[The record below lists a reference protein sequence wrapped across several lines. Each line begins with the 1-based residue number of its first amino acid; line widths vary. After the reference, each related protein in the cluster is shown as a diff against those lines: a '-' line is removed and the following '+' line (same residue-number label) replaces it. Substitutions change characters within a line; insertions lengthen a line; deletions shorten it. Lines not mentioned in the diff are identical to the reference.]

1 MKKFK
6 EFNFDFVGNIK
17 KYLIVS
23 LAIIL
28 AGVIAFAVMGVEL
41 DINFKGG
48 SRFTYTYEGNL
59 DLEKV
64 EKIADKALGKKTAV
78 TGSDSA
84 VDAGSSKII
93 ISVADIVNA
102 EDVKV
107 EKTDKN
113 DKDKTS
119 GAHELLEKAL
129 QKEFSKN
136 KITFAE
142 SNVVEAS
149 IAHGFYTKSLV
160 AILLSAVLVIIYV
173 GIRFRKIGG
182 VSAALFAWVALIHDV
197 IIAFMVCVVF
207 RLPIDSN
214 FIAVVLTIL
223 GYSLN
228 DTIIIYD
235 RIRENRNRNRSGSLA
250 EVVNLSINQTLSRSI
265 ITSITTFIA
274 VVVVAVVAEFF
285 GLTTLR
291 SFAIPMAVG
300 MVSGSYSSICL
311 SGPLWVKWN
320 EFRRNL
326 KLKKEAN
333 YAKK

>member
-1 MKKFK
+1 MKKFN
-6 EFNFDFVGNIK
+6 EFNINFVGNIK
-17 KYLIVS
+17 KYVIAS

-28 AGVIAFAVMGVEL
+28 AGVIAFAIMGVEL

-48 SRFTYTYEGNL
+48 SRFTYTYEGEI

-64 EKIADKALGKKTAV
+64 EKVADKTLGKNTSV
-78 TGSDSA
+78 SGSDSA
-84 VDAGSSKII
+84 VEAGSSKII

-102 EDVKV
+102 DDVKV
-107 EKTDKN
+107 EK
-113 DKDKTS
+113 DKDDEKGN
-119 GAHELLEKAL
+119 GAHQLLEKAL
-129 QKEFSKN
+129 KKEFSKN
-136 KITFAE
+136 KIAFAE

-149 IAHGFYTKSLV
+149 IARGFYSKSLI
-160 AILLSAVLVIIYV
+160 AILLSAILVIVYV

-182 VSAALFAWVALIHDV
+182 ISAAIFAWVALIHDV

-207 RLPIDSN
+207 RLPIDAN

-235 RIRENRNRNRSGSLA
+235 RIRENRNRNRGGDLA
-250 EVVNLSINQTLSRSI
+250 EVVNLSINQTLTRSI

-274 VVVVAVVAEFF
+274 VVVVALVAEFF

-311 SGPLWVKWN
+311 SGPLWVKWQ

>member
-6 EFNFDFVGNIK
+6 EFNIDFVGNIK
-17 KYLIVS
+17 KYIIVS

-28 AGVIAFAVMGVEL
+28 AGVIAFAVMGVEM

-48 SRFTYTYEGNL
+48 SRFTYTYEGEL
-59 DLEKV
+59 DLAKV
-64 EKIADKALGKKTAV
+64 EKVADETLGKNASV
-78 TGSDSA
+78 SGSDSA
-84 VDAGSSKII
+84 VAAGSSKII
-93 ISVADIVNA
+93 ISVADVVNA

-107 EKTDKN
+107 ETDK
-113 DKDKTS
+113 DDEGKGT
-119 GAHELLEKAL
+119 HELLEKAL

-136 KITFAE
+136 KIAFAE

-149 IAHGFYTKSLV
+149 IARGFYTKSLV
-160 AILLSAVLVIIYV
+160 AILLSALLVIVYV

-182 VSAALFAWVALIHDV
+182 VSAAIFAWVALIHDV
-197 IIAFMVCVVF
+197 IVAFMLCVIF
-207 RLPIDSN
+207 RLSIDAN

-235 RIRENRNRNRSGSLA
+235 RVRENRNRNRGAELA
-250 EVVNLSINQTLSRSI
+250 EVVNLSINQTLTRTI
-265 ITSITTFIA
+265 ITSTTTFIA

-311 SGPLWVKWN
+311 SGPLWVKWH
-320 EFRRNL
+320 EFCRNL

-333 YAKK
+333 YAKR

>member
-1 MKKFK
+1 MKKFN
-6 EFNFDFVGNIK
+6 EFNINFVGNIK
-17 KYLIVS
+17 KYVIAS

-28 AGVIAFAVMGVEL
+28 AGVIAFAIMGVEL

-48 SRFTYTYEGNL
+48 SRFTYTYEGEI

-64 EKIADKALGKKTAV
+64 EKVADKTLGKNTSV
-78 TGSDSA
+78 SGSDSA
-84 VDAGSSKII
+84 VEAGSSKII

-102 EDVKV
+102 DDVKV
-107 EKTDKN
+107 EK
-113 DKDKTS
+113 DKDDEKGN
-119 GAHELLEKAL
+119 GAHQLLEKAL

-136 KITFAE
+136 KIAFAE

-149 IAHGFYTKSLV
+149 IARGFYSKSLI
-160 AILLSAVLVIIYV
+160 AILLSAILVIVYV

-182 VSAALFAWVALIHDV
+182 ISAAIFAWVALIHDV
-197 IIAFMVCVVF
+197 IFAFMVCVVF
-207 RLPIDSN
+207 RLPIDAN

-235 RIRENRNRNRSGSLA
+235 RIRENRNRNRGGDLA
-250 EVVNLSINQTLSRSI
+250 EVVNLSINQTLTRSL

-274 VVVVAVVAEFF
+274 VVVVALVAEFF

-291 SFAIPMAVG
+291 SFAIPMAIG

-311 SGPLWVKWN
+311 SGPLWVKWQ

>member
-1 MKKFK
+1 MKKFN
-6 EFNFDFVGNIK
+6 EFNINFVGNIK
-17 KYLIVS
+17 KYVIAS

-28 AGVIAFAVMGVEL
+28 AGVIAFAIMGVEL

-48 SRFTYTYEGNL
+48 SRFTYTYEGEI

-64 EKIADKALGKKTAV
+64 EKVADKTLGKNTSV
-78 TGSDSA
+78 SGSDSA
-84 VDAGSSKII
+84 VEAGSSKII

-102 EDVKV
+102 DDVKV
-107 EKTDKN
+107 EK
-113 DKDKTS
+113 DKDDEKGN
-119 GAHELLEKAL
+119 GAHQLLEKAL

-136 KITFAE
+136 KIAFAE

-149 IAHGFYTKSLV
+149 IARGFYSKSLI
-160 AILLSAVLVIIYV
+160 AILLSAILVIVYV

-182 VSAALFAWVALIHDV
+182 ISAAIFAWVALIHDV
-197 IIAFMVCVVF
+197 IVAFMVCVVF
-207 RLPIDSN
+207 RLPIDAN

-235 RIRENRNRNRSGSLA
+235 RIRENRNRNRGGDLA
-250 EVVNLSINQTLSRSI
+250 EVVNLSINQTLTRSI

-274 VVVVAVVAEFF
+274 VVVVALVAEFF

-311 SGPLWVKWN
+311 SGPLWVKWQ

>member
-1 MKKFK
+1 MKKFN
-6 EFNFDFVGNIK
+6 EFNINFVGNIK
-17 KYLIVS
+17 KYVIAS

-28 AGVIAFAVMGVEL
+28 AGVIAFAIMGVEL

-48 SRFTYTYEGNL
+48 SRFTYTYEGEI

-64 EKIADKALGKKTAV
+64 EKVADKTLGKNTSV
-78 TGSDSA
+78 SGSDSA
-84 VDAGSSKII
+84 VEAGSSKII

-102 EDVKV
+102 DDVKV
-107 EKTDKN
+107 EK
-113 DKDKTS
+113 DKDDEKGN
-119 GAHELLEKAL
+119 GAHQLLEKAL

-136 KITFAE
+136 KIAFAE

-149 IAHGFYTKSLV
+149 IARGFYSKSLI
-160 AILLSAVLVIIYV
+160 AILLSAILVIVYV

-182 VSAALFAWVALIHDV
+182 ISAAIFAWVALIHDV

-207 RLPIDSN
+207 RLPIDAN

-235 RIRENRNRNRSGSLA
+235 RIRENRNRNRGGDLA
-250 EVVNLSINQTLSRSI
+250 EVVNLSINQTLTRSV

-274 VVVVAVVAEFF
+274 VVVVALVAEFF

-311 SGPLWVKWN
+311 SGPLWVKWQ

>member
-6 EFNFDFVGNIK
+6 EFNINFVGNIK
-17 KYLIVS
+17 KYVIAS
-23 LAIIL
+23 LAVIL
-28 AGVIAFAVMGVEL
+28 AGVIAFAIMGVEL

-48 SRFTYTYEGNL
+48 SRFTYTYEGEL
-59 DLEKV
+59 DLDEVEKV
-64 EKIADKALGKKTAV
+64 ADKALGKNTSV
-78 TGSDSA
+78 SGSDSA
-84 VDAGSSKII
+84 IDAGSSKII
-93 ISVADIVNA
+93 ISVADVVNA
-102 EDVKV
+102 EDVNV
-107 EKTDKN
+107 
-113 DKDKTS
+113 DKDKEKEK
-119 GAHELLEKAL
+119 GAHQLLETAL

-136 KITFAE
+136 KIAFAE

-149 IAHGFYTKSLV
+149 IAHGFYAKSLV
-160 AILLSAVLVIIYV
+160 AILLSAVLVIVYV

-182 VSAALFAWVALIHDV
+182 VSAAIFAWVALIHDV
-197 IIAFMVCVVF
+197 IIAFIVCVIF
-207 RLPIDSN
+207 RLSIDAN

-235 RIRENRNRNRSGSLA
+235 RIRENRNRNRSADLA
-250 EVVNLSINQTLSRSI
+250 SVVNLSINQTLTRTI

-274 VVVVAVVAEFF
+274 VIVVALVAEFF

-311 SGPLWVKWN
+311 SGPLWVKWQ
-320 EFRRNL
+320 EFRHNR

>member
-1 MKKFK
+1 MKKFN
-6 EFNFDFVGNIK
+6 EFNINFVGNIK
-17 KYLIVS
+17 KYVIAS

-28 AGVIAFAVMGVEL
+28 AGVIAFAIMGVEL

-48 SRFTYTYEGNL
+48 SRFTYTYEGEI

-64 EKIADKALGKKTAV
+64 EKVADKTLGKNTSV
-78 TGSDSA
+78 SGSDSA
-84 VDAGSSKII
+84 VEAGSSKII

-102 EDVKV
+102 DDVKV
-107 EKTDKN
+107 EK
-113 DKDKTS
+113 DKDDEKGN
-119 GAHELLEKAL
+119 GAHQLLEKAL

-136 KITFAE
+136 KIAFAE

-149 IAHGFYTKSLV
+149 IARGFYSKSLI
-160 AILLSAVLVIIYV
+160 AILLSAILVIVYV

-182 VSAALFAWVALIHDV
+182 ISAAIFAWVALIHDV

-207 RLPIDSN
+207 RLPIDAN

-235 RIRENRNRNRSGSLA
+235 RIRENRNRNRGGDLA
-250 EVVNLSINQTLSRSI
+250 EVVNLSINQTLTRSV

-274 VVVVAVVAEFF
+274 VVVVALVAEFF

-311 SGPLWVKWN
+311 SGPMWVKWQ

>member
-6 EFNFDFVGNIK
+6 GFNFDFVGNIK
-17 KYLIVS
+17 KYIIVS

-28 AGVIAFAVMGVEL
+28 AGVIAFAVMGVEM

-48 SRFTYTYEGNL
+48 SRFTYTYEGEI

-64 EKIADKALGKKTAV
+64 EKVTDKALGKNTSV
-78 TGSDSA
+78 SGSDSA
-84 VDAGSSKII
+84 LEAGSSKII
-93 ISVADIVNA
+93 ISVADVVNA

-107 EKTDKN
+107 ETDKE
-113 DKDKTS
+113 DAVT
-119 GAHELLEKAL
+119 GTHQLLEKAL

-136 KITFAE
+136 KIAFAE

-149 IAHGFYTKSLV
+149 IARGFYTKSIV

-182 VSAALFAWVALIHDV
+182 ISAALFAWVALVHDI
-197 IIAFMVCVVF
+197 IIAFIVCVIF
-207 RLPIDSN
+207 RLAIDAN

-235 RIRENRNRNRSGSLA
+235 RIRENRNRNRSGDLA
-250 EVVNLSINQTLSRSI
+250 GVVNLSINQTLSRSL

-291 SFAIPMAVG
+291 SFAIPMAIG
-300 MVSGSYSSICL
+300 IVSGSYSSICL
-311 SGPLWVKWN
+311 SGPLWVKWQ
-320 EFRRNL
+320 EFRRNC

>member
-1 MKKFK
+1 MKKFN
-6 EFNFDFVGNIK
+6 EFNINFVGNIK
-17 KYLIVS
+17 KYVIAS

-28 AGVIAFAVMGVEL
+28 AGVIAFAIMGVEL

-48 SRFTYTYEGNL
+48 SRFTYTYEGEI

-64 EKIADKALGKKTAV
+64 EKVADKTLGKNTSV
-78 TGSDSA
+78 SGSDSA
-84 VDAGSSKII
+84 VEAGSSKII

-102 EDVKV
+102 DDVKV
-107 EKTDKN
+107 EK
-113 DKDKTS
+113 DKDDEKDN
-119 GAHELLEKAL
+119 GAHQLLEKAL

-136 KITFAE
+136 KIAFAE

-149 IAHGFYTKSLV
+149 IARGFYSKSLI
-160 AILLSAVLVIIYV
+160 AILLSAVLVIVYV

-182 VSAALFAWVALIHDV
+182 ISAAIFAWVALIHDV

-207 RLPIDSN
+207 RLPIDAN

-235 RIRENRNRNRSGSLA
+235 RIRENRNRNRGGDLA
-250 EVVNLSINQTLSRSI
+250 EVVNLSINQTLTRSI

-274 VVVVAVVAEFF
+274 VVVVALVAEFF

-311 SGPLWVKWN
+311 SGPLWVKWQ

>member
-1 MKKFK
+1 MKKFN
-6 EFNFDFVGNIK
+6 EFNINFVGNIK
-17 KYLIVS
+17 KYVIAS

-28 AGVIAFAVMGVEL
+28 AGVIAFAIMGVEL

-48 SRFTYTYEGNL
+48 SRFTYTYEGEI

-64 EKIADKALGKKTAV
+64 EKVADKTLGKNTSV
-78 TGSDSA
+78 SGSDSA
-84 VDAGSSKII
+84 VEAGSSKII

-102 EDVKV
+102 DDVKV
-107 EKTDKN
+107 EK
-113 DKDKTS
+113 DKDDEKGN
-119 GAHELLEKAL
+119 GAHQLLEKAL
-129 QKEFSKN
+129 KKEFSKN
-136 KITFAE
+136 KIAFAE

-149 IAHGFYTKSLV
+149 IARGFYSKSLI
-160 AILLSAVLVIIYV
+160 AILLSAILVIVYV

-182 VSAALFAWVALIHDV
+182 ISAAIFAWVALIHDV
-197 IIAFMVCVVF
+197 IVAFMVCVVF
-207 RLPIDSN
+207 RLPIDAN

-235 RIRENRNRNRSGSLA
+235 RIRENRNRNRGGDLA
-250 EVVNLSINQTLSRSI
+250 EVVNLSINQTLTRSV

-274 VVVVAVVAEFF
+274 VVVVALVAEFF

-291 SFAIPMAVG
+291 SFAIPMAIG

-311 SGPLWVKWN
+311 SGPLWVKWQ

>member
-1 MKKFK
+1 MKKFN
-6 EFNFDFVGNIK
+6 EFNINFVGNIK
-17 KYLIVS
+17 KYVIAS

-28 AGVIAFAVMGVEL
+28 AGVIAFAIMGVEL

-48 SRFTYTYEGNL
+48 SRFTYTYEGQI

-64 EKIADKALGKKTAV
+64 EKVADKTLGKNTSV
-78 TGSDSA
+78 SGSDSA
-84 VDAGSSKII
+84 VEAGSSKII

-102 EDVKV
+102 DDVKV
-107 EKTDKN
+107 EKDKED
-113 DKDKTS
+113 DKDN
-119 GAHELLEKAL
+119 GAHQLLEKAL
-129 QKEFSKN
+129 KKEFSKN
-136 KITFAE
+136 KIAFAE

-149 IAHGFYTKSLV
+149 IARGFYSKSLI
-160 AILLSAVLVIIYV
+160 AILLSAILVIVYV

-182 VSAALFAWVALIHDV
+182 ISAAIFAWVALIHDV

-207 RLPIDSN
+207 RLPIDAN

-235 RIRENRNRNRSGSLA
+235 RIRENRNRNRGGDLA
-250 EVVNLSINQTLSRSI
+250 EVVNLSINQTLTRSI

-274 VVVVAVVAEFF
+274 VVVVALVAEFF

-311 SGPLWVKWN
+311 SGPLWVKWQ

>member
-1 MKKFK
+1 MKKFN
-6 EFNFDFVGNIK
+6 EFNINFVGNIK
-17 KYLIVS
+17 KYVIAS

-28 AGVIAFAVMGVEL
+28 AGVIAFAIMGVEL

-48 SRFTYTYEGNL
+48 SRFTYTYEGEI

-64 EKIADKALGKKTAV
+64 EKVADKTLGKNTSV
-78 TGSDSA
+78 SGSDSA
-84 VDAGSSKII
+84 VEAGSSKII

-102 EDVKV
+102 DDVKV
-107 EKTDKN
+107 EK
-113 DKDKTS
+113 DKDDEKGN
-119 GAHELLEKAL
+119 GAHQLLEKAL

-136 KITFAE
+136 KIAFAE

-149 IAHGFYTKSLV
+149 IARGFYSKSLI
-160 AILLSAVLVIIYV
+160 AILLSAILVIVYV

-182 VSAALFAWVALIHDV
+182 ISAAIFAWVALIHDV

-207 RLPIDSN
+207 RLPIDAN

-235 RIRENRNRNRSGSLA
+235 RIRENRNRNRGGDLA
-250 EVVNLSINQTLSRSI
+250 EVVNLSINQTLTRSV

-274 VVVVAVVAEFF
+274 VVVVALVAEFF

-291 SFAIPMAVG
+291 SFAIPMAIG

-311 SGPLWVKWN
+311 SGPLWVKWQ

>member
-6 EFNFDFVGNIK
+6 EFNINFVGNIK
-17 KYLIVS
+17 KYVVIS

-28 AGVIAFAVMGVEL
+28 AGVIAFAVMGVEM

-48 SRFTYTYEGNL
+48 SRFTYTYEGKL
-59 DLEKV
+59 DLDKV
-64 EKIADKALGKKTAV
+64 EKVADKTLGKNTTV
-78 TGSDSA
+78 SGSDSA
-84 VDAGSSKII
+84 IDAGSSKII
-93 ISVADIVNA
+93 ISVADVVNA
-102 EDVKV
+102 EDVK
-107 EKTDKN
+107 TDK
-113 DKDKTS
+113 KSEEK
-119 GAHELLEKAL
+119 GAHQLLEAAL
-129 QKEFSKN
+129 KKEFSKN

-149 IAHGFYTKSLV
+149 IAHGFYAKSLV
-160 AILLSAVLVIIYV
+160 AILLSAVLVIVYV

-182 VSAALFAWVALIHDV
+182 VSAAIFAWVALIHDV
-197 IIAFMVCVVF
+197 IIAFIVCVIF
-207 RLPIDSN
+207 RLPIDAN

-235 RIRENRNRNRSGSLA
+235 RIRENRNRNRSADLA
-250 EVVNLSINQTLSRSI
+250 SVVNLSINQTLTRTI

-274 VVVVAVVAEFF
+274 VIVVAIVAEFF

-291 SFAIPMAVG
+291 SFAIPMAIG

-311 SGPLWVKWN
+311 SGPLWVKWQ
-320 EFRRNL
+320 EFRYNQ

-333 YAKK
+333 YANK

>member
-1 MKKFK
+1 MKKFN
-6 EFNFDFVGNIK
+6 EFNINFVGNIK
-17 KYLIVS
+17 KYVIAS

-28 AGVIAFAVMGVEL
+28 AGVIAFAIMGVEL

-48 SRFTYTYEGNL
+48 SRFTYTYEGQI

-64 EKIADKALGKKTAV
+64 EKVADKTLGKNTSV
-78 TGSDSA
+78 SGSDSA
-84 VDAGSSKII
+84 VEAGSSKII

-102 EDVKV
+102 DDVKV
-107 EKTDKN
+107 EK
-113 DKDKTS
+113 DKDDEKGN
-119 GAHELLEKAL
+119 GAHQLLEKAL

-136 KITFAE
+136 KIAFAE

-149 IAHGFYTKSLV
+149 IARGFYSKSLI
-160 AILLSAVLVIIYV
+160 AILLSAILVIVYV

-182 VSAALFAWVALIHDV
+182 ISAAIFAWVALIHDV

-207 RLPIDSN
+207 RLPIDAN

-235 RIRENRNRNRSGSLA
+235 RIRENRNRNRGGDLA
-250 EVVNLSINQTLSRSI
+250 EVVNLSINQTLTRSI

-274 VVVVAVVAEFF
+274 VVVVALVAEFF

-311 SGPLWVKWN
+311 SGPLWVKWQ

>member
-1 MKKFK
+1 MKKFN
-6 EFNFDFVGNIK
+6 EFNINFVGNIK
-17 KYLIVS
+17 KYVIAS
-23 LAIIL
+23 LAVIL
-28 AGVIAFAVMGVEL
+28 AGVIAFAIMGIEL

-48 SRFTYTYEGNL
+48 SRFTYTYEGEI

-64 EKIADKALGKKTAV
+64 EKVADKTLGKNTSV
-78 TGSDSA
+78 SGSDSA
-84 VDAGSSKII
+84 VEAGSSKII

-107 EKTDKN
+107 EK
-113 DKDKTS
+113 DKDDEKGN
-119 GAHELLEKAL
+119 GAHQLLEKAL

-136 KITFAE
+136 KIAFAE

-149 IAHGFYTKSLV
+149 IARGFYSKSLI
-160 AILLSAVLVIIYV
+160 AILLSAILVIVYV

-182 VSAALFAWVALIHDV
+182 ISAAIFAWVALIHDV
-197 IIAFMVCVVF
+197 IVAFMVCVVF
-207 RLPIDSN
+207 RLPIDAN

-235 RIRENRNRNRSGSLA
+235 RIRENRNRNRGGDLA
-250 EVVNLSINQTLSRSI
+250 EVVNLSINQTLTRSL

-274 VVVVAVVAEFF
+274 VVVVALVAEFF

-311 SGPLWVKWN
+311 SGPLWVKWQ

>member
-1 MKKFK
+1 MKKFN
-6 EFNFDFVGNIK
+6 EFNINFVGNIK
-17 KYLIVS
+17 KYVIAS

-28 AGVIAFAVMGVEL
+28 AGVIAFAIMGVEL

-48 SRFTYTYEGNL
+48 SRFTYTYEGEI

-64 EKIADKALGKKTAV
+64 EKVADKTLGKNTSV
-78 TGSDSA
+78 SGSDSA
-84 VDAGSSKII
+84 VEAGSSKII

-102 EDVKV
+102 DDVKV
-107 EKTDKN
+107 EK
-113 DKDKTS
+113 DKDDEKGN
-119 GAHELLEKAL
+119 GAHQLLEKAL
-129 QKEFSKN
+129 KKEFSKN
-136 KITFAE
+136 KIAFAE

-149 IAHGFYTKSLV
+149 IARGFYSKSLI
-160 AILLSAVLVIIYV
+160 AILLSAILVIVYV

-182 VSAALFAWVALIHDV
+182 ISAAIFAWVALIHDV

-207 RLPIDSN
+207 RLPIDAN

-235 RIRENRNRNRSGSLA
+235 RIRENRNRNRGGDLA
-250 EVVNLSINQTLSRSI
+250 EVVNLSINQTLTRSV

-274 VVVVAVVAEFF
+274 VVVVALVAEFF

-311 SGPLWVKWN
+311 SGPMWVKWQ

>member
-1 MKKFK
+1 MKKFN
-6 EFNFDFVGNIK
+6 EFNINFVGNIK
-17 KYLIVS
+17 KYVIAS

-28 AGVIAFAVMGVEL
+28 AGVIAFAIMGVEL

-48 SRFTYTYEGNL
+48 SRFTYTYEGEI

-64 EKIADKALGKKTAV
+64 EKVADKTLGKNTSV
-78 TGSDSA
+78 SGSDSA
-84 VDAGSSKII
+84 VEAGSSKII

-102 EDVKV
+102 DDVKV
-107 EKTDKN
+107 EKDKED
-113 DKDKTS
+113 DKDN
-119 GAHELLEKAL
+119 GAHQLLEKAL
-129 QKEFSKN
+129 KKEFSKN
-136 KITFAE
+136 KIAFAE

-149 IAHGFYTKSLV
+149 IARGFYSKSLI
-160 AILLSAVLVIIYV
+160 AILLSAILVIVYV

-182 VSAALFAWVALIHDV
+182 ISAAIFAWVALIHDV

-207 RLPIDSN
+207 RLPIDAN

-235 RIRENRNRNRSGSLA
+235 RIRENRNRNRGGDLA
-250 EVVNLSINQTLSRSI
+250 EVVNLSINQTLTRSI

-274 VVVVAVVAEFF
+274 VVVVALVAEFF

-311 SGPLWVKWN
+311 SGPLWVKWQ